1 VPTAWEEDLHH
12 GHQTFVNPSQNDL
25 RGWRRDAEMAA
36 HVFVPLS
43 DRLFW
48 DVMETKMLKPTFAA
62 LLAGATALTLTTT
75 VAFGQSA
82 DWRADMPVLRVGLLG
97 GENDADR
104 LRDNACLQEDLTE
117 LLGVPVE
124 LFAAPDYAGVMQGL
138 LADQLDYA
146 QLGASGYAG
155 IYLQDP
161 EAVDPIF
168 VAAEADGSTGYY
180 AVMYAL
186 SSSDIASLED
196 MEGRTLA
203 FADPNSTSG
212 YLVPLAEL
220 TRQGIDIESYF
231 AETGFGGGH
240 EQAVVAVL
248 NGQYD
253 AGVTWVS
260 GVGEPSEGYTR
271 GNLRSMIDNGL
282 LNMDDLRII
291 WQSSQIPNGPIVV
304 RSDMPEEPRALIT
317 EYLANQLENDPEC
330 YYTTSGGDG
339 AGYVAVDES
348 FFTSVIEMRRMQT
361 ANR

>member
-1 VPTAWEEDLHH
+1 MFK
-12 GHQTFVNPSQNDL
+12 QTF
-25 RGWRRDAEMAA
+25 
-36 HVFVPLS
+36 
-43 DRLFW
+43 
-48 DVMETKMLKPTFAA
+48 TA
-62 LLAGATALTLTTT
+62 LVLGATALTAPA
-75 VAFGQSA
+75 AFAQ
-82 DWRADMPVLRVGLLG
+82 DWREDVPVFRIGLLG

-104 LRDNACLQEDLTE
+104 LRDNACLQEDLAE

-124 LFAAPDYAGVMQGL
+124 LFPAPDYAGVMQGL

-161 EAVDPIF
+161 DAVEPLF
-168 VAAEADGSTGYY
+168 VSAESDGATGYFS
-180 AVMYAL
+180 VMYTLA
-186 SSSDIASLED
+186 SSDIMSIED

-212 YLVPLAEL
+212 YLVPRAEM
-220 TRQGIDIESYF
+220 TRAGIDIDSYF

-282 LNMDDLRII
+282 LDMADLRII

-304 RSDMPEEPRALIT
+304 RSDLPEEAKEIVST
-317 EYLANQLENDPEC
+317 YLAGLLEADPEC
-330 YYTTSGGDG
+330 YYSVT
-339 AGYVAVDES
+339 AGEGQGFVAVDHS
-348 FFTSVIEMRRMQT
+348 FFEPVVEMRRMQT
-361 ANR
+361 EAR